1 MTNVGTTMIRRVA
14 ALFLLIS
21 TLAPFVHAQLREPLS
36 VKSPRGPVEIRLLAG
51 EPRLRFTVI
60 MNGTTVI
67 EPSPMS
73 FTLDGVD
80 LTDGATPGR
89 RENYGVNEEYPTL
102 GVHARAVNYCEGVRQ
117 AFKHAA
123 SGQEF
128 TIDLRAYADGVA
140 FRFIVPGGSD
150 KPRVPDE
157 GTTFT
162 LPAGA
167 AVWSHN
173 LRGHYEGTYER
184 REAAALESGTWHA
197 PPVTFKLS
205 GGTYGAI
212 TEANLVNYSGM
223 ALEADGNRGLKVGL
237 AHRQPVSYPYELRYT
252 KEDVARL
259 SQPATV
265 TGTITTPWRV
275 VMLAADLNQLVNSD
289 LVTNLNPPPDPKLFP
304 PGTGSAWV
312 MPGRAVWRYLDED
325 ASTKLDPGADPPDA
339 RGGAATR
346 PTGRP
351 SSAGARTEL
360 QMLPAGAVTIDAPGG
375 GGSAVVQL
383 AQGSAAAEA
392 VERARAARDVATTSA
407 SRPGAATRG
416 ATTRSAT
423 TTTTTSTGPASRP
436 RVTAKELKIW
446 SELAG
451 KLGFEYSILEGFWSR
466 WTPDELKDLV
476 DSSRVQGVGIWV
488 WVHSRNLRTA
498 EQRAE
503 MFKRCVDAGVVGL
516 KLDYFDHEHKETIDL
531 YQAILKEAARSKL
544 LLNFHG
550 SNKPTGSNR
559 TWPNELVRESVRGM
573 ETRSLKERA
582 SHHTTLPF
590 TRFIAGPAEYTTV
603 MFSERRGDTTFAH
616 QIATPVVFTA
626 PLQTYAAHPQKLLTS
641 PAADVI
647 RQIPPVWDQTIVL
660 PPSEIGEVAVF
671 ARRFEGKWFLA
682 VLNGPEARQL
692 SVPLAFL
699 GSGKF
704 TATLVR
710 DDKTPETMRVEKDVP
725 LSAKDAVTIDL
736 PAGGGFVAVFTKKD
750 E

>member
-1 MTNVGTTMIRRVA
+1 MVLSL
-14 ALFLLIS
+14 ALGSS
-21 TLAPFVHAQLREPLS
+21 TAHAQLREPLT
-36 VKSPRGPVEIRLLAG
+36 VKSPRGQVEIRVLAG

-73 FTLDGVD
+73 FTVDGVD
-80 LTDGATPGR
+80 LAEGASAVR

-102 GVHARAVNYCEGVRQ
+102 GVHARAVNYCEGIRQ
-117 AFKHAA
+117 TLKHA

-128 TIDLRAYADGVA
+128 TLDLRAYPDGVA
-140 FRFIVPGGSD
+140 FRFVVPGGGD

-157 GTTFT
+157 ATTFT
-162 LPAGA
+162 VPAGA
-167 AVWSHN
+167 ALWSHN

-184 REAAALESGTWHA
+184 RDAAALEAGTWHA
-197 PPVTFKLS
+197 PPVTFKLA

-237 AHRQPVSYPYELRYT
+237 AHRQPVSHPYELRYT
-252 KEDVARL
+252 KEDIARL
-259 SQPATV
+259 SQPAEI
-265 TGTITTPWRV
+265 TGPITTPWRV

-289 LVTNLNPPPDPKLFP
+289 LATNLNPPPDPKLFP
-304 PGTGSAWV
+304 AGTGSAWV
-312 MPGRAVWRYLDED
+312 LPGRAVWRYLDED
-325 ASTKLDPGADPPDA
+325 ASTQLDPGADPPDA

-351 SSAGARTEL
+351 SPAGARSEL
-360 QMLPAGAVTIDAPGG
+360 RTLPAGGGVVTLDAPAGG
-375 GGSAVVQL
+375 GGGTAVVQV
-383 AQGSAAAEA
+383 APGSTAADA
-392 VERARAARDVATTSA
+392 VEKARAARDAAGSA
-407 SRPGAATRG
+407 SRPATTGVAATTGRA
-416 ATTRSAT
+416 ATTRST
-423 TTTTTSTGPASRP
+423 TSTTTSTGPASRP

-466 WTPDELKDLV
+466 WSPDELKDLV

-516 KLDYFDHEHKETIDL
+516 KIDFFDHEHKETIDL

-550 SNKPTGSNR
+550 ANKPTGSNR
-559 TWPNELVRESVRGM
+559 TWPNELVREAVRGM

-582 SHHTTLPF
+582 FHHTTLPF
-590 TRFIAGPAEYTTV
+590 TRYVVGPAEYTTV
-603 MFSERRGDTTFAH
+603 MFNERRGDTTFAH
-616 QIATPVVFTA
+616 QSATPVVFTA
-626 PLQTYAAHPQKLLTS
+626 PLLAYAAHPQKLLTS

-647 RQIPPVWDQTIVL
+647 RQIPPVWDETRVL
-660 PPSEIGEVAVF
+660 PPSEIGELAVF
-671 ARRFEGKWFLA
+671 ARRLEEKWFLA
-682 VLNGPEARQL
+682 VLNGTEARQL
-692 SVPLAFL
+692 NVPLAFL
-699 GSGKF
+699 GSGKY
-704 TATLVR
+704 TAALVR
-710 DDKTPETMRVEKDVP
+710 DGAKPEEMRIEKDVP